1 MKYVSPEMEI
11 VRFDNESV
19 IVASGAETETTKF
32 DDVIGSD
39 ELP

>member
-11 VRFDNESV
+11 VRFNDESV
-19 IVASGAETETTKF
+19 IVASTPDVEETTKF

-39 ELP
+39 EI

>member
-1 MKYVSPEMEI
+1 MKYTAPEMEI
-11 VRFDNESV
+11 VFFDSDSV
-19 IVASGAETETTKF
+19 IVASETTTTF